1 MNGLVHLYPGGS
13 KSKSRSLSK
22 VLLVSKM
29 RFQDISRRSRAAG
42 PSTQSRFEGH
52 SRDCH

>member
-1 MNGLVHLYPGGS
+1 MHSVVYFYPGGS

-29 RFQDISRRSRAAG
+29 RFRDISRRSRAAG